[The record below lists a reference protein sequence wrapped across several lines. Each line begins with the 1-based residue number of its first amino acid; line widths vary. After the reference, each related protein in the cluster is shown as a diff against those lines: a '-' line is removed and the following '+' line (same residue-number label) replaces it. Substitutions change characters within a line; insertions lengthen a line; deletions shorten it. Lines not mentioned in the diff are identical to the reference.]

1 MGGSN
6 DRELGGGTVRGD
18 RAHIIL
24 TNGYN
29 TPDKTSIFLYTHWE
43 GYRLHEI
50 LGAALKRGESRW
62 DDPAYLSRIIAS
74 ELFRESD
81 INGTTG
87 AGLGTT
93 MMEGSSNND
102 LVVDLDNRTVTTTD
116 EKTYSYAEFIAWPG
130 N

>member
-1 MGGSN
+1 M
-6 DRELGGGTVRGD
+6 GD

-50 LGAALKRGESRW
+50 LAAALKRGEDRW

-74 ELFRESD
+74 ELFRESGID
-81 INGTTG
+81 GLTG

-93 MMEGSSNND
+93 MMEGPSRND
-102 LVVDLDNRTVTTTD
+102 LTVDLENNTVTRAND
-116 EKTYSYAEFIAWPG
+116 ETYSYAEFIAR
-130 N
+130 